1 MAQNIGFSKD
11 FMFDSVD
18 LYEEKNIPKVIRC
31 LLYLGNFLNQ
41 MKLNFEIPEE
51 PFYEFTYKFTNSVEN
66 LLENALSATVSAIV
80 NHSSSLWVDG
90 ENFMIKDSAAQ
101 MRFENWNV
109 ECYNISS
116 ITENKPHNEGAN
128 VFVFDYLQNLYFSN
142 DGRKLLESVLLANI
156 KNDLDSKYQY
166 DSSCRFLEK
175 YKDEIIKF
183 PSVFVELY
191 YGSGRMANVSIPIES
206 IINPLSS
213 THHIFS
219 FVNNLLEID
228 SSDDFSLTLV
238 PLVFFVR
245 NSIFYKKLQNSILK
259 IVSDIDYS
267 IDPLSIYYEKRG
279 ILPGN
284 LQKHN
289 REQMISKALD
299 DLHVRHEFSKRIV
312 HFMILL
318 TR

>member
-1 MAQNIGFSKD
+1 M
-11 FMFDSVD
+11 
-18 LYEEKNIPKVIRC
+18 
-31 LLYLGNFLNQ
+31 
-41 MKLNFEIPEE
+41 
-51 PFYEFTYKFTNSVEN
+51 
-66 LLENALSATVSAIV
+66 
-80 NHSSSLWVDG
+80 
-90 ENFMIKDSAAQ
+90 
-101 MRFENWNV
+101 
-109 ECYNISS
+109 
-116 ITENKPHNEGAN
+116 
-128 VFVFDYLQNLYFSN
+128 
-142 DGRKLLESVLLANI
+142 
-156 KNDLDSKYQY
+156 
-166 DSSCRFLEK
+166 
-175 YKDEIIKF
+175 
-183 PSVFVELY
+183 FVELY